1 MGAIVHREGNEQ
13 RGILPFGFVCGFAAR
28 FTPCQWCEPVI
39 FLGLGRDGGLFF
51 SCRDY
56 SVVSGLTLCSTFFE
70 RLIEARIG
78 CHFDRKFRDLGSDY
92 EGILKLNNR

>member
-1 MGAIVHREGNEQ
+1 MSKGGFCRLVLYAALLLVLLRASGVSRLFSWGWGEMGA
-13 RGILPFGFVCGFAAR
+13 
-28 FTPCQWCEPVI
+28 
-39 FLGLGRDGGLFF
+39 FF

-78 CHFDRKFRDLGSDY
+78 CHFDRKFRDLGSD
-92 EGILKLNNR
+92 